1 MTWWRSFGAG
11 KSHSVVIA
19 AILSVMVPT
28 TAWAHGTPGV
38 SGDLLASWSWRAD
51 VIGLVAAF
59 GAAYILGWW
68 RLRHQGARIAR
79 RWRLALYLAGLAI
92 ICLAL
97 ISPIDSLSSS
107 HFFIHMT
114 QHKLLTM
121 AGPPLLLLA
130 DPLPV
135 LLWGLPRNIRHQ
147 IGHLLTRDAVPRRI
161 LRSVTWMPVSWLLYV
176 ATLWMWHHPIMY
188 EASLQNEFV
197 HDAEHISFFLT
208 AILFWWPIVNP
219 APRLHGHIPY
229 ALRILY
235 VIAAAFQNTA
245 LGFLIAVSD
254 RVLYPSYAA
263 TPRLW
268 DLSPLHDQAL
278 GGGIMSEGG
287 MMHVIAV
294 LVLAAR
300 MLDYEEQ
307 MTRQRE
313 ARTVLRGITEG
324 AAGSEG

>member
-1 MTWWRSFGAG
+1 MTWWHSFGAG

-38 SGDLLASWSWRAD
+38 SGDLLASWSWRPD
-51 VIGLVAAF
+51 VIAVVAAF
-59 GAAYILGWW
+59 AAAYILGWW
-68 RLRHQGARIAR
+68 RLWQQGARIAR
-79 RWRLALYLAGLAI
+79 RWQFALYPAGLAI

-97 ISPIDSLSSS
+97 ISPIDSLSAS

-121 AGPPLLLLA
+121 VGPPLLLLA
-130 DPLPV
+130 DPLPII
-135 LLWGLPRNIRHQ
+135 LWGLPRNVRHQ
-147 IGHLLTRDAVPRRI
+147 VGHLLTRDAVPRRI
-161 LRSVTWMPVSWLLYV
+161 LRSVTWMPVAWLLYV
-176 ATLWMWHHPIMY
+176 VNLWAWHHPTAY
-188 EASLQNEFV
+188 GAALRSEFL
-197 HDAEHISFFLT
+197 HDIEHLSFFLT
-208 AILFWWPIVNP
+208 ALLFWWPVVNP
-219 APRLHGHIPY
+219 APRVHGHIHHG
-229 ALRILY
+229 LRIVYMLAGAFQTAALGF
-235 VIAAAFQNTA
+235 VIAASN
-245 LGFLIAVSD
+245 
-254 RVLYPSYAA
+254 RVLYPHYAT

-268 DLSPLHDQAL
+268 NLSPLHDQAL

-324 AAGSEG
+324 AAGSDG